1 MCVTNKKINF
11 LSKGEIGIKN
21 PLHKQSE
28 RPACASKQEGV
39 VLAIIHYTVNE
50 IIYIVHLAS

>member
-1 MCVTNKKINF
+1 M
-11 LSKGEIGIKN
+11 SKGEIGIKN